1 MFLIQKTPELPGAVV
16 PPAGISTPTPN
27 YFSITLSMK
36 RSGYMSK
43 YERLIIY
50 PLLFLALFSA
60 LTGVNI
66 VSATQQVWDRIVARE
81 VVIVNDEGQ
90 EVAVLKYDQEKEN
103 PSLELFNNAGHRV
116 VSLLAYADGGA
127 VGIFNQDGH
136 LTAAIQNEENAGA
149 LLIYNG
155 TREMK
160 KLVGLRAGL
169 YGGVV
174 EINNAQGLPTGIM
187 GNNAAN
193 NGYIGL
199 FKGELLGFLH
209 PQIMLN
215 VGEDGPTIQT
225 AK

>member
-1 MFLIQKTPELPGAVV
+1 MPPSREMFLIQKTPELPGAVV

-103 PSLELFNNAGHRV
+103 PSLELFNNAGDRV
-116 VSLLAYADGGA
+116 VSLLAYADGGI
-127 VGIFNQDGH
+127 VGLFNLDGH
-136 LTAAIQNEENAGA
+136 LTDTTHNQEIACVVLTQAGTHEPKPVVGRPAAVAGPEA
-149 LLIYNG
+149 EYNPPHG
-155 TREMK
+155 LATRII
-160 KLVGLRAGL
+160 G
-169 YGGVV
+169 
-174 EINNAQGLPTGIM
+174 NPPT
-187 GNNAAN
+187 
-193 NGYIGL
+193 NGRSIRL
-199 FKGELLGFLH
+199 FKRE
-209 PQIMLN
+209 P
-215 VGEDGPTIQT
+215 
-225 AK
+225 